1 MQDRRRFSRF
11 TFDTGATL
19 RCPAGDVPARV
30 HDLCLQGVLL
40 SPEADWQPD
49 VGTGYRLTIE
59 LSPDAQVTM
68 ELVLVHWNGE
78 RAGFRCLRLDLDSL
92 IHLRRLAELN
102 LGDAE
107 LLQRELAE
115 LGG

>member
-11 TFDTGATL
+11 AFDTGAVL
-19 RCPAGDVPARV
+19 QCPPGGVPVRV
-30 HDLCLQGVLL
+30 RDLCLQGALL
-40 SPEADWQPD
+40 APEADWQPHA
-49 VGTGYRLTIE
+49 GTGYRLTIE
-59 LSPDAQVTM
+59 LSPEARVVMQLD
-68 ELVLVHWNGE
+68 LVHWN
-78 RAGFRCLRLDLDSL
+78 RQQAGFRCLRLDLDSL

-115 LGG
+115 LVR